1 MLKERTSNFWRIHTP
16 AQQLDLFQQAAPLA
30 LCVAAP
36 AACISLQGLIA
47 ASDLYGE
54 GYVDMDEFLAAMVAN
69 SSYSKTKDA
78 VSRGSL
84 GRIQ

>member
-1 MLKERTSNFWRIHTP
+1 MRAFRQGNTR
-16 AQQLDLFQQAAPLA
+16 A
-30 LCVAAP
+30 LCVP
-36 AACISLQGLIA
+36 QDLIA

-78 VSRGSL
+78 VRTSVGTNSRHIVLNL
-84 GRIQ
+84 G

>member
-1 MLKERTSNFWRIHTP
+1 MVVCVCLPVCIFV
-16 AQQLDLFQQAAPLA
+16 AP
-30 LCVAAP
+30 
-36 AACISLQGLIA
+36 QGLIA

-78 VSRGSL
+78 VRKSTTVLL
-84 GRIQ
+84 GLVYCMVGRCACMHACLPW